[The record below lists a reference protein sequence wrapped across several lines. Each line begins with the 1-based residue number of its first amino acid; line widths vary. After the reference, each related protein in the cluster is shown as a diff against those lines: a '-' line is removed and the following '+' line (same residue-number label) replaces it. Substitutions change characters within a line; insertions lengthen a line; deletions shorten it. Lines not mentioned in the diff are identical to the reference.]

1 MTELTGKA
9 LVVGD
14 VMMDILVHAS
24 GPLIKGTDRD
34 AEITIVDGGSAAN
47 QAAWLAACGVPVVL
61 FAKVGA
67 DQTGTIGKRLRTE
80 GIVPLLAGDTKR
92 HSGRLITLVDEE
104 GERSFFTDRGA
115 NMSLSFADL
124 PEGWADDIG
133 LVILSGYSFFVEG
146 PRACMHQ
153 IMAAAKDKNIPVIVD
168 AASTGYI
175 STAGPAEFLKWTAG
189 ASIFVTNEDEA
200 ALLTSRVDAEDQL
213 QALLQTYPTV
223 ILKRGAKGSLAGER
237 GKRPIFTPAVESE
250 IVDTLGAGDA
260 FLAGY
265 IRSWRKGMDMVTCLA
280 EGNRFG
286 AEAVRQV
293 GGRPPKD
300 FGELEWS

>member
-1 MTELTGKA
+1 MSAMTGKV

-24 GPLIKGTDRD
+24 GPLIRGTDRD

-67 DQTGTIGKRLRTE
+67 EEAGAIGARLRAE
-80 GIVPLLAGDTKR
+80 GIVPLLAGDLKR
-92 HSGRLITLVDEE
+92 HSGRLITLVDNE

-115 NMSLSFADL
+115 NMGLTSADL
-124 PEGWADDIG
+124 PAGWIDNVG
-133 LVILSGYSFFVEG
+133 LIILSGYSFFIEG
-146 PRACMHQ
+146 SRACMHQ
-153 IMAAAKDKNIPVIVD
+153 IMSAARVADIPVIVD

-175 STAGPAEFLKWTAG
+175 TKAGPAEFLKWTG
-189 ASIFVTNEDEA
+189 GSSIFVTNEDEA
-200 ALLTSRVDAEDQL
+200 ALLTGRVDAEDQL
-213 QALLQTYPTV
+213 QALLKFYPTV

-237 GKRPIFTPAVESE
+237 GKRPIFTPAIKSE

-265 IRSWRKGMDMVTCLA
+265 IGCWRKGSDMVACLA

-293 GGRPPKD
+293 GGRPPKH

>member
-1 MTELTGKA
+1 MTGKV

-14 VMMDILVHAS
+14 VMMDILVRAS
-24 GPLIKGTDRD
+24 GPLLKGTDRD

-67 DQTGTIGKRLRTE
+67 DQTGTIGTRLRAE
-80 GIVPLLAGDTKR
+80 GIVPLLAGAAKR
-92 HSGRLITLVDEE
+92 HSGRLITFVDDE

-115 NMSLSFADL
+115 NMDLSFDDL
-124 PEGWADDIG
+124 PAGWIEDIG
-133 LVILSGYSFFVEG
+133 LTILSGYSFFIDG
-146 PRACMHQ
+146 PRACMRQ
-153 IMAAAKDKNIPVIVD
+153 IMAAAIKADIPVIVD

-175 STAGPAEFLKWTAG
+175 AKAGPEVFLKWTEG

-200 ALLTSRVDAEDQL
+200 ALLTNRVDAEDQL

-237 GKRPIFTPAVESE
+237 GKRPIFTPAVNSE

-265 IRSWRKGMDMVTCLA
+265 VGSWRKGKDMVTCLS

-293 GGRPPKD
+293 GGRPPEH